1 MLTRD
6 ELFREA
12 KRRGLPLLRERA
24 ILREY
29 LQILI
34 LDGVNKETDKMLFEG
49 GTALHLIYNFQRFS
63 EDLDFLSPGLSMTEF
78 RELMQSI
85 GKRLGKLGFVVSM
98 THFREREK
106 LLSCFI
112 DIPGIYRHYGIISN
126 KERLRVKVEILSL
139 VSYPPEVEIKVLSGF
154 DARDVVAG
162 VLRKDML
169 TAEKIAM
176 VLMRARER
184 DYYDTL
190 FLLHR
195 RFPIN
200 LRVLNTICD
209 KNIEGPETLLKAVKR
224 KFQEA
229 DIRKIATSLEP
240 FLLDPS
246 HLRIIRNFKVVLDE
260 ISEQELEIVE

>member
-12 KRRGLPLLRERA
+12 ERRGLPLLRERA

-63 EDLDFLSPGLSMTEF
+63 EDLDFLAPGLSLTEF
-78 RELMQSI
+78 RELIESI
-85 GKRLGKLGFVVSM
+85 VKRLSRLGFVVST
-98 THFREREK
+98 THLKKREG

-112 DIPGIYRHYGIISN
+112 DIPGVYRHYGITSN
-126 KERLRVKVEILSL
+126 KERLRIKVETLTVVGYS
-139 VSYPPEVEIKVLSGF
+139 PEVEIRVLSGF
-154 DARDVVAG
+154 DARDVVVG

-176 VLMRARER
+176 VLTRARER
-184 DYYDTL
+184 DYYDAL

-200 LRVLNTICD
+200 LRVLNAICD
-209 KNIEGPETLLKAVKR
+209 KNIESPETLLKEVKR

-229 DIRKIATSLEP
+229 NIRKIAIRLEP

-246 HLRIIRNFKVVLDE
+246 HLKIIRNFKVLLDE
-260 ISEQELEIVE
+260 ISGQELKIIE

>member
-12 KRRGLPLLRERA
+12 ERRGLPLLRERA

-34 LDGVNKETDKMLFEG
+34 LDGVNKETDMMLFEG

-63 EDLDFLSPGLSMTEF
+63 EDLDFLAPGLSMTDF
-78 RELMQSI
+78 TELMESI
-85 GKRLGKLGFVVSM
+85 VKRLIRMGFVVSI
-98 THFREREK
+98 TRFRERGG

-112 DIPGIYRHYGIISN
+112 DIPGVYRHYGIISN
-126 KERLRVKVEILSL
+126 KERLRIKVETLSS
-139 VSYPPEVEIKVLSGF
+139 VGYSPEVEIRVLSGF
-154 DARDVVAG
+154 DARDIVISL
-162 VLRKDML
+162 LRKDML
-169 TAEKIAM
+169 AAEKIAM
-176 VLMRARER
+176 VLTRGRER
-184 DYYDTL
+184 DYYDAL

-195 RFPIN
+195 NFPIN
-200 LRVLNTICD
+200 LRVLNTICN

-229 DIRKIATSLEP
+229 DMRKIAIRLEP

-246 HLRIIRNFKVVLDE
+246 HLKIIRNFKVLLDE
-260 ISEQELEIVE
+260 ISEQELEIAE